1 MPNDMTI
8 SQAGAV
14 LNSIAEQATY
24 QGALSPIE
32 TPEDFVSVAQTL
44 LRMGTDPIINAVSQV
59 WSNTMYAVRPYNAKF
74 TSLEMSLD
82 RYGNAIRKLS
92 PVAREMIDDQRFTW
106 PVCFDSTHT
115 DNPFGNGESV
125 DHYRISKQEVLQTNF
140 YGTAVYSQRYTVF
153 KDQFDTAFRS
163 ADDFMRFNSMNLT
176 ERSNDKESYREAVA
190 RGLQANFIG
199 GIIAENNAHRVIHLL
214 TEYNT
219 ATGLSLTAQTVYQP
233 ANFNGFMRWVYARI
247 KTLARMMSERSEM
260 FQTII
265 DGKPILRHTP
275 SDKLRIALYA
285 PAMEQ
290 INSMVLSDAF
300 NDNYLKYAK
309 YEGVNFWQSI
319 ATPDTINIEPVYT
332 STDGNPAKGNAVN
345 QSHIFGLMHD
355 LDALGYCYTNVWSA
369 TTPLNID
376 GGYWNTNE
384 HSTIKTIQDNTE
396 KAVVLLLD

>member
-24 QGALSPIE
+24 QGTLTPIG

-59 WSNTMYAVRPYNAKF
+59 WSNTMYAVRPYNAKY

-92 PVAREMIDDQRFTW
+92 PIAREMIDDQRFTW
-106 PVCFDSTHT
+106 PVAFDSTHT

-125 DHYRISKQEVLQTNF
+125 DHYKISKQEVLQTNF

-163 ADDFMRFNSMNLT
+163 AEDFMRFNSMNLT

-199 GIIAENNAHRVIHLL
+199 GLIAENNANRVIHLL

-332 STDGNPAKGNAVN
+332 GSDGNPAKGNAIN

>member
-24 QGALSPIE
+24 QGTLSPIE

-106 PVCFDSTHT
+106 PVAFDSTHT

-125 DHYRISKQEVLQTNF
+125 DHYKISKQEVLQTNF

-153 KDQFDTAFRS
+153 KDQLDTAFRS

-190 RGLQANFIG
+190 RGIQANFIG
-199 GIIAENNAHRVIHLL
+199 GLIAENNANRVIHLL
-214 TEYNT
+214 TEYNS

-260 FQTII
+260 FQTVI
-265 DGKPILRHTP
+265 DNKPILRHTP

-309 YEGVNFWQSI
+309 YEGINFWQAI
-319 ATPDTINIEPVYT
+319 DTPDTINIEPVYT
-332 STDGNPAKGNAVN
+332 GSDGNPAKGNAVN

>member
-1 MPNDMTI
+1 MPNDMII

-24 QGALSPIE
+24 QGTLAQIE

-106 PVCFDSTHT
+106 PVAFDSAHT

-125 DHYRISKQEVLQTNF
+125 DHYKISKQEVLQTNF

-199 GIIAENNAHRVIHLL
+199 GLIAENNSNRVIHLL

-247 KTLARMMSERSEM
+247 KTIARMMSERSEM

-275 SDKLRIALYA
+275 GDKLRIALYA

-319 ATPDTINIEPVYT
+319 AIPDTINIEPVYT
-332 STDGNPAKGNAVN
+332 GTDGNPAKGDAVN

>member
-24 QGALSPIE
+24 QGTLAPIE

-59 WSNTMYAVRPYNAKF
+59 WSSTMYAVRPYNAKF

-106 PVCFDSTHT
+106 PVRFDSTHT

-125 DHYRISKQEVLQTNF
+125 DHYKISKQEVLQTNF

-190 RGLQANFIG
+190 RGIQANFIG
-199 GIIAENNAHRVIHLL
+199 GIIAENNTHRVIHLL
-214 TEYNT
+214 SEYNT

-275 SDKLRIALYA
+275 SDKLRIALYS

-332 STDGNPAKGNAVN
+332 GTDGNPAKGNAVN

>member
-1 MPNDMTI
+1 MPNDMII

-24 QGALSPIE
+24 QGALAPIE

-59 WSNTMYAVRPYNAKF
+59 WSSTMYAFRPYNAKF
-74 TSLEMSLD
+74 TSLEMPLD

-115 DNPFGNGESV
+115 DNPLGNGESV
-125 DHYRISKQEVLQTNF
+125 DHYKISKQEVLQTNF

-199 GIIAENNAHRVIHLL
+199 GIIAENNTHRVIHLL
-214 TEYNT
+214 SEYNS

-319 ATPDTINIEPVYT
+319 DSPDTINIEPVYT
-332 STDGNPAKGNAVN
+332 GTDGNPAKGSAVN

>member
-14 LNSIAEQATY
+14 LNSIAEQSTY
-24 QGALSPIE
+24 QGTLAPIV

-44 LRMGTDPIINAVSQV
+44 LRIGTDPIINAVSQV
-59 WSNTMYAVRPYNAKF
+59 WSSTMYAVRPYNAKF
-74 TSLEMSLD
+74 VSLEMSLD

-92 PVAREMIDDQRFTW
+92 PVARKMIDDQRFTW
-106 PVCFDSTHT
+106 PVRFDSTHT

-125 DHYRISKQEVLQTNF
+125 DHYKISKQEVLQTNF

-214 TEYNT
+214 SEYNT

-275 SDKLRIALYA
+275 SDKLRIALYS

-332 STDGNPAKGNAVN
+332 GTDGNPAKGNTVN

>member
-8 SQAGAV
+8 SQAVAV

-24 QGALSPIE
+24 QGTLAPIE

-59 WSNTMYAVRPYNAKF
+59 WSSTMYAVRPYNAKF

-106 PVCFDSTHT
+106 PVRFDSTHT

-125 DHYRISKQEVLQTNF
+125 DHYKISKQEVLQTNF

-190 RGLQANFIG
+190 RGIQANFIG
-199 GIIAENNAHRVIHLL
+199 GIIAENNTHRVIHLL
-214 TEYNT
+214 SEYNT

-275 SDKLRIALYA
+275 SDKLRIALYS

-332 STDGNPAKGNAVN
+332 GTDGNPAKGNAVN